1 MTPKMN
7 ILPLWAKIWIALAV
21 LGVASSE
28 LVELSY
34 TFNLDAPT
42 SPKLTPFSHRIVKK
56 GVNKYGLWVEMNDFS
71 ASEHSGTHIDAPV
84 HFSERGWTL
93 DSVPIRRLW
102 RVPAV
107 LIDVTHHVQN
117 SGVKNYEIKVRDLE
131 MWEAQYGML
140 PDGCIVLFMT
150 GWGSKVRNLREYSGL
165 DRHNKINFPGED
177 LRSGDKLNFPGEGL
191 DPLRNR
197 QHYLG
202 PGLEHQIKLNF
213 PGLSKGAAEWL
224 ANHATRYHQRWGVI
238 GVGID
243 TLSLD
248 VGQSVR
254 YPAHVA
260 LFANNIYG
268 IENLANLDRLPP
280 TGFYVTVMPIRIG
293 GGSGAPARVLAEVNE
308 PYPPGRFSH
317 SAGPVAPS
325 LALLMPALLV
335 AALRMRGH
343 ISA

>member
-1 MTPKMN
+1 MTPEMSS
-7 ILPLWAKIWIALAV
+7 LPLLAKIWIALAV
-21 LGVASSE
+21 LGAASSE

-42 SPKLTPFSHRIVKK
+42 SPKLTPFSHRIVRK

-131 MWEAQYGML
+131 MWEAQYGIL

-165 DRHNKINFPGED
+165 DRHNKINFPG
-177 LRSGDKLNFPGEGL
+177 
-191 DPLRNR
+191 
-197 QHYLG
+197 
-202 PGLEHQIKLNF
+202 
-213 PGLSKGAAEWL
+213 LSKGAAEWL
-224 ANHATRYHQRWGVI
+224 ANHASRYHQRWGVI

-317 SAGPVAPS
+317 SPGPVAPS
-325 LALLMPALLV
+325 LALLMPALLLL
-335 AALRMRGH
+335 ALRMRGH
-343 ISA
+343 ITA